1 MVDKPTAE
9 DTKAPA
15 DKPKNAK
22 RNRKHIKM
30 LSAFAVLFGI
40 IAMMAC
46 LTWVIPSGKYNLVSD
61 PNNPSETIRE
71 AGTYQ

>member
-1 MVDKPTAE
+1 MVDKINADATA
-9 DTKAPA
+9 KAKKSKRP
-15 DKPKNAK
+15 K
-22 RNRKHIKM
+22 RNRKHIKI

-40 IAMMAC
+40 IAIMAC
-46 LTWVIPSGKYNLVSD
+46 LTWVIPSGKYNLIPD